1 MLTQR
6 NSAPCL
12 PVRDT
17 RQLLAMPGVHPPP
30 LLLLLLLLLLLFLLL
45 LLLLLLLFPAK
56 RVSFTST
63 SQPQSTRNESTAAAE
78 SLEPVNAGVLAG

>member
-45 LLLLLLLFPAK
+45 LLLLLFPAK